1 MEIHEVEGYSHAIVQ
16 RNGFEDKLVA
26 ICNGWI
32 EAHNYIQRN
41 GRKGMRIVGIDNI
54 HAEVRELR
62 DKEAEAINGKEE
74 IR

>member
-1 MEIHEVEGYSHAIVQ
+1 MEIHEVEGYSHAVVIKE
-16 RNGFEDKLVA
+16 GFEDKLVA
-26 ICNGWI
+26 ICKGWI

-41 GRKGMRIVGIDNI
+41 WRKGMRIVGIETI